1 MQQKK
6 IRLSSLRFVCI
17 VLIVV
22 GVALRFTNLDTKVY
36 WHDEVYTVFRAA
48 GYTRMEIDQALF
60 QNRLLP
66 AAELLKFE
74 EIKPGSTPVDTVRS
88 LAVEDPQHPPL
99 YFLATRFWMQ
109 VFGNSIAAVRSL
121 PALLSL
127 LGLPLMYLLA
137 IELFE
142 SPIAAWI
149 STVLLALSPFDI
161 LFAQTA
167 RQYSLLTAVT
177 ILSSWLL
184 LRAMRIR
191 HWRSWVWFGLS
202 CAMGLYTH
210 PFFALGTLAQ
220 GVYVLLMSV
229 GEVRSKRT
237 SQAITSQAITSQA
250 IKGWL
255 GLSLVGFLGAIALAL
270 FLYLPWI
277 GVLLGNS
284 GRAFATTNWTK
295 VSPGFLYL
303 LKLWM
308 LSFTSLFFDLDFGFD
323 NPVTYFVRL
332 PIVFMIGLAFYRT
345 IQHTSRSTGLF
356 LLTSAFIPFLVLALP
371 DVILGGKRSAV
382 SRYLISCFP
391 AVQLAVGFWLSLQV
405 QNLRSIWQKGAIALL
420 LAGSLISV
428 SISAGAES
436 WWNRDLSYFNAETA
450 RRMNGF
456 TTPIVISDIGDDFT
470 NTGDLISLSHR
481 LNPDVQYLLF
491 GSSPD
496 LTMIPPSGTPPV
508 LAFRPTE
515 ALQKQLEQEGWTL
528 ERVFDQERLL
538 QVSKSAITSATFKK
552 SEVTNAAIFGTD
564 GAVGH

>member
-36 WHDEVYTVFRAA
+36 WHDEIYTVFRAA
-48 GYTRMEIDQALF
+48 GYTRMEIDQTLF
-60 QNRLLP
+60 QDHLLP
-66 AAELLKFE
+66 AEELLKFE
-74 EIKPGSTPVDTVRS
+74 EIKPGSTPADTVRS
-88 LAVEDPQHPPL
+88 LALEDPQHPPL

-184 LRAMRIR
+184 LRAIRIR

-202 CAMGLYTH
+202 SAVGFYTH

-229 GEVRSKRT
+229 GEVRSQR
-237 SQAITSQAITSQA
+237 SFQG

-255 GLSLVGFLGAIALAL
+255 GLPLVGFLGAIALAL

-284 GRAFATTNWTK
+284 GRAFATTNWTE
-295 VSPGFLYL
+295 VSPGFLHL
-303 LKLWM
+303 LKLWV

-323 NPVTYFVRL
+323 NPVTYLVRL
-332 PIVFMIGLAFYRT
+332 PIVLMIGLAFYRT
-345 IQHTSRSTGLF
+345 IQQTSRSTWLF
-356 LLTSAFIPFLVLALP
+356 LLTSAFVPFLLLALP
-371 DVILGGKRSAV
+371 DIILGGKRSAV

-405 QNLRSIWQKGAIALL
+405 QNLKLIWQKGAIALL

-428 SISAGAES
+428 SISAGAET

-450 RRMNGF
+450 RRINGF
-456 TTPIVISDIGDDFT
+456 TNPIVMSDIGNDFT

-481 LNPDVQYLLF
+481 LNPDVQYLLL
-491 GSSPD
+491 SANPD
-496 LTMIPPSGTPPV
+496 LTLIPLSGTPP

-515 ALQKQLEQEGWTL
+515 ALQKQLEQEGWKL
-528 ERVFDQERLL
+528 EQVFGQERLL
-538 QVSKSAITSATFKK
+538 RVSKSA
-552 SEVTNAAIFGTD
+552 D
-564 GAVGH
+564 

>member
-1 MQQKK
+1 MQQQK
-6 IRLSSLRFVCI
+6 IRLGSLRFVCI

-22 GVALRFTNLDTKVY
+22 GASLRFTNLDMKVY
-36 WHDEVYTVFRAA
+36 WHDEIYTVFRAA
-48 GYTRMEIDQALF
+48 GYTRMEIDQTLF
-60 QNRLLP
+60 QNRVLP

-74 EIKPGSTPVDTVRS
+74 QIKPGSTPADTVRS
-88 LAVEDPQHPPL
+88 LALEDPQHPPL

-109 VFGNSIAAVRSL
+109 IFGNSIAAVRSL
-121 PALLSL
+121 PALVSLLSL
-127 LGLPLMYLLA
+127 PLIYLLA

-177 ILSSWLL
+177 IASSWLL

-191 HWRSWVWFGLS
+191 HWRSWVWFSLS
-202 CAMGLYTH
+202 CAVGLYTH
-210 PFFALGTLAQ
+210 PFFVLGTLAQ
-220 GVYVLLMSV
+220 GVYVLLMSI

-237 SQAITSQAITSQA
+237 PQG

-255 GLSLVGFLGAIALAL
+255 GLLPVGFLGAIALAL
-270 FLYLPWI
+270 LLYLPWI
-277 GVLLGNS
+277 GVLLSNS
-284 GRAFATTNWTK
+284 ERAFATTNWTK
-295 VSPGFLYL
+295 VSPGLPYL
-303 LKLWM
+303 LKLWT

-323 NPVTYFVRL
+323 NPITYLVRL
-332 PIVFMIGLAFYRT
+332 PIVVMIGLAFYST
-345 IQHTSRSTGLF
+345 IKQTHRSTWLF

-371 DVILGGKRSAV
+371 DIILGGKRSAV

-391 AVQLAVGFWLSLQV
+391 AIQLAVGFWLSLQV

-428 SISAGAES
+428 SVSAGAES

-450 RRMNGF
+450 RRINGF
-456 TTPIVISDIGDDFT
+456 IAPIVISDIGDDFT

-481 LNPDVQYLLF
+481 LNSDVQYLLF
-491 GSSPD
+491 SSKPD
-496 LTMIPPSGTPPV
+496 LTLIPVSGNPSILT
-508 LAFRPTE
+508 FRPTE
-515 ALQKQLEQEGWTL
+515 ALQKQLQQNGWNL
-528 ERVFDQERLL
+528 ERVFDQERLWR
-538 QVSKSAITSATFKK
+538 VSRSG
-552 SEVTNAAIFGTD
+552 E
-564 GAVGH
+564 